1 MASHRVRRRGIDLWL
16 AIYGTALVALTAW
29 AIDQD
34 AVDRVDR
41 LLFDLLNSLPERL
54 HRPLWVVQLFGVLGA
69 PPAVAAVAAAT
80 RRFRLALGSVLLVP
94 AKLVVEREILK
105 QLVYQPRPGARIP
118 GAILRDV
125 PTAGSA
131 FPSGHAMILF
141 GMVTLLS
148 PYLSGRAFG
157 GLFAVAAVATAARVY
172 LGAHSPA
179 DVIGGAAAGLA
190 IGALLNLLVGVSQS
204 QREQLRRERIR

>member
-1 MASHRVRRRGIDLWL
+1 MTSHRVRRRGIDLWL
-16 AIYGTALVALTAW
+16 AIYGTALAALTAW
-29 AIDQD
+29 AVDQD
-34 AVDRVDR
+34 AFDRVDR

-54 HRPLWVVQLFGVLGA
+54 HRPLWVAQLIGVLGV
-69 PPAVAAVAAAT
+69 PIAVAAVAAAT
-80 RRFRLALGSVLLVP
+80 RRFRLALGSALLVP

-105 QLVYQPRPGARIP
+105 QLVYQQRPGARIP

-148 PYLSGRAFG
+148 PYLSGRALG
-157 GLFAVAAVATAARVY
+157 GLFGFAAVATAARVY

-190 IGALLNLLVGVSQS
+190 IGAVLNLLVGVSRS
-204 QREQLRRERIR
+204 PREQSPRERIR